1 MTMTDPVADMLTRVR
16 NAVTARHEHVNIP
29 ASKMKAAIAQVL
41 QDEGFI
47 REFDTFEEGPRRFLR
62 IQLNYTDKKEP
73 LLNGLKRVSRPGLR
87 VYVQKRE
94 IPRVYNGL
102 GIAILSTPRGLMTGQ
117 QAWRQQTGGEVLCY
131 VW

>member
-47 REFDTFEEGPRRFLR
+47 REFETFEEGPRRFIR

-102 GIAILSTPRGLMTGQ
+102 GIAILSTPKGIMTGQ
-117 QAWRQQTGGEVLCY
+117 QAWRQRMGGEVLCY